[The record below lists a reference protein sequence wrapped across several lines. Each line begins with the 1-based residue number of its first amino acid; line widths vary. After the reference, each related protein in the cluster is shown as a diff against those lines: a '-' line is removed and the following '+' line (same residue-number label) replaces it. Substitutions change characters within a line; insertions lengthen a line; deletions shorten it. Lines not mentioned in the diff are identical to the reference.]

1 LKIEVAKG
9 EKEEKEGK
17 NWRERKPPKKISSLT
32 PPSFPPQKL
41 LPRLDSALR

>member
-17 NWRERKPPKKISSLT
+17 NWRERKLK
-32 PPSFPPQKL
+32 
-41 LPRLDSALR
+41 